1 MVSGIVL
8 DIDLDTGSQEESTG
22 NFKKKSFQNKKR
34 ENITK
39 RNIMNEIRQ
48 KVGDCI
54 TILLKELLI
63 IIVPSISCLFAAS

>member
-1 MVSGIVL
+1 
-8 DIDLDTGSQEESTG
+8 
-22 NFKKKSFQNKKR
+22 
-34 ENITK
+34 
-39 RNIMNEIRQ
+39 MNEIRQ

>member
-1 MVSGIVL
+1 MVSGTVL

-22 NFKKKSFQNKKR
+22 NFKKNPFRIKR